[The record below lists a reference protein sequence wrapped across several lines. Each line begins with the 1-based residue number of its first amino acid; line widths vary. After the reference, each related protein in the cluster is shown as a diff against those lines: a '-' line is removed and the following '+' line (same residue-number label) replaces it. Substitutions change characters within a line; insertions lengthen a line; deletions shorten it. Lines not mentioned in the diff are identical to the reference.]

1 MVRQSTDR
9 VQVPVFFRL
18 TSVSS
23 GLTGWGLPSGTGSVW
38 YLSLVAAAVGLA
50 VETAVE
56 PVGGETVVVPVAVVV
71 AAVVS
76 AGMAE
81 EAEGALTSA
90 DPVDESGGIT
100 ATSSGNSILHPVS
113 AAAHSSAAS
122 SRAANLFIRRLL

>member
-1 MVRQSTDR
+1 MV
-9 VQVPVFFRL
+9 
-18 TSVSS
+18 
-23 GLTGWGLPSGTGSVW
+23 
-38 YLSLVAAAVGLA
+38 AAVGLA
-50 VETAVE
+50 VEGAVE
-56 PVGGETVVVPVAVVV
+56 PAGGETVVVPVAAVV

>member
-1 MVRQSTDR
+1 MPSAGRTDSFSFFSLSLLSRMVRQSTDR

-50 VETAVE
+50 VEAAVE
-56 PVGGETVVVPVAVVV
+56 PAGGETVVVPVAAVV

-76 AGMAE
+76 AGMA
-81 EAEGALTSA
+81 
-90 DPVDESGGIT
+90 GG
-100 ATSSGNSILHPVS
+100 GGGG
-113 AAAHSSAAS
+113 
-122 SRAANLFIRRLL
+122 R

>member
-1 MVRQSTDR
+1 M
-9 VQVPVFFRL
+9 PVFFRL

-38 YLSLVAAAVGLA
+38 YLSLVVAAVGLA
-50 VETAVE
+50 VEAAVE
-56 PVGGETVVVPVAVVV
+56 PAGGETVVVPVAAVV

-81 EAEGALTSA
+81 EAEGALAFQA
-90 DPVDESGGIT
+90 DPVDESGRIT
-100 ATSSGNSILHPVS
+100 AASSGNSILHPVS